1 MPFGCNIHE
10 EATDN
15 NCSIH
20 PSGSISPNAVTARI
34 SLRSRA
40 NTGHAYNET
49 LGGNYCGLRYGE
61 VAAKSSENSRMGWHP
76 VKISNMKAIVEC
88 F

>member
-20 PSGSISPNAVTARI
+20 PSGSISPNAVAARV
-34 SLRSRA
+34 SPRSRA

-49 LGGNYCGLRYGE
+49 LGGNYCGLHYGE
-61 VAAKSSENSRMGWHP
+61 VAAKSSENSRMGLHTA
-76 VKISNMKAIVEC
+76 KLSNTNTIA
-88 F
+88 